1 MSVHTYTM
9 ADIISPITPSRL
21 FQALSIDNHNF
32 AKNLP
37 KFVKSIEFVHGESTT
52 VGCIKQVNLPDGSP
66 VKYVKNRVDEIDFDK
81 HYVKYTSFEG
91 DVLGDT
97 LECVIYENKFEAS
110 GSGCH
115 YTMVGHYHTK
125 GNAVI
130 KEEEINEGRESIK
143 QLFQAVDE
151 FLLANPELYA

>member
-9 ADIISPITPSRL
+9 ADIISPIAPSRL

-37 KFVKSIEFVHGESTT
+37 EFVKSIEFVQGDSTI

-91 DVLGDT
+91 DVLGDA

-115 YTMVGHYHTK
+115 FTIIGHYHTK
-125 GNAVI
+125 GDAVI
-130 KEEEINEGRESIK
+130 KEEEIAEGIESIK
-143 QLFQAVDE
+143 QMFKIVDE
-151 FLLANPELYA
+151 YLLANPQLYA